1 MEIDN
6 TLIQY
11 ESAVIGCS
19 DDSFCFGDFG
29 CGSNITSC

>member
-19 DDSFCFGDFG
+19 DSFCFGDIV
-29 CGSNITSC
+29 CGSNLAVC